1 MGDSRFW
8 LPSDRRIFDIDISND
23 GANGSK
29 YSLMVQSFTA
39 NNCLRQTLDT
49 RCILEGQEFT
59 ISAKFK
65 YVNRAD
71 LVSGMECSPTV
82 LNLKDN
88 RHCPTVRIVGD
99 NCASPVAY
107 TFWNGIN
114 HFNWDKN
121 NFNQYERT
129 FTVGS
134 ELASCKT
141 VYAEIGYSI
150 HSDRALLIDDIQI
163 IERTTSLPTNAPTF
177 SPTKKKSTGPTIQPT
192 IKTDAPTTTNI
203 VACPLIGD
211 PPLILNA

>member
-8 LPSDRRIFDIDISND
+8 LPSDRRMFDIDISND
-23 GANGSK
+23 GANGFK

-107 TFWNGIN
+107 TFGM
-114 HFNWDKN
+114 
-121 NFNQYERT
+121 
-129 FTVGS
+129 V
-134 ELASCKT
+134 
-141 VYAEIGYSI
+141 
-150 HSDRALLIDDIQI
+150 LI
-163 IERTTSLPTNAPTF
+163 T
-177 SPTKKKSTGPTIQPT
+177 
-192 IKTDAPTTTNI
+192 
-203 VACPLIGD
+203 LIGIKIISISMRG
-211 PPLILNA
+211 LSLLVLNLHRVKLFMQR